1 MGNIGTQLSLTNNAN
16 NNTNNNTSVRL
27 THQLM
32 TTTAT
37 PATTRTKGGSAN
49 THTHTHYPTIFTTTP
64 SISKKARR
72 GGGCHG
78 GTENSVPKP

>member
-1 MGNIGTQLSLTNNAN
+1 MGNIGTQLSLTKDAN

-49 THTHTHYPTIFTTTP
+49 THTQLLYISASCPSPPLMIFD
-64 SISKKARR
+64 I
-72 GGGCHG
+72 
-78 GTENSVPKP
+78 